1 MAIGRLLVLLIPLVG
16 VVGVIYPLFRFM
28 PTLYGLEVQWRIS
41 RMYRELRQ
49 LEEDPDSR
57 GAGRTLDDL
66 TERLNRLEEKASHLE
81 VPLFYANLLYTLRM
95 HIALVRERLTRTE
108 RKPTAE

>member
-1 MAIGRLLVLLIPLVG
+1 
-16 VVGVIYPLFRFM
+16 
-28 PTLYGLEVQWRIS
+28 
-41 RMYRELRQ
+41 MYRELRL
-49 LEEDPDSR
+49 LEQDPDSR

-66 TERLNRLEEKASHLE
+66 TERLDRLEEKASHLE

-108 RKPTAE
+108 RTPTAG